1 MPQAILYGPPYEALI
16 MTNPYYVYVLL
27 SKKDNKFYIG
37 YTNNIEKRL
46 KEHENGEV
54 ASTKWRLPVMLIYY
68 EMHLNQKDALRRED
82 YFKTTAG
89 KRTIK
94 IMLRYYLKGLVC

>member
-1 MPQAILYGPPYEALI
+1 MVHQHYI
-16 MTNPYYVYVLL
+16 YVLL
-27 SKKDNKFYIG
+27 SEKDHKFYIG
-37 YTNNIEKRL
+37 YTNNIERRL

-54 ASTKWRLPVMLIYY
+54 ASTKWRLPVKLIYY

-89 KRTIK
+89 KRTLK
-94 IMLRYYLKGLVC
+94 IMLKEYLK